1 MEQLPSSFLAYEGVS
16 GYQRVTSTAEA
27 KPQQQPNATPTAAA
41 PATASA
47 AAATTPTA
55 APDLHVRLVLQR
67 ADSCK
72 FLLEADT
79 DAETWVQTGAALLV
93 YVSFTKEM
101 ELAARHEQ
109 QRLMEQAAKAVLH
122 FPIMTHG
129 QWGDGTKTL
138 GAAALA
144 IEERATPGAIS
155 LVVVPQASLCCKIKP
170 DGRGASYRS
179 LADKEVGAALYASFV
194 QVLTSMGAVALQA
207 AGAGGGGGGSE
218 KSGGDGKAAQAAQ
231 YELEAAKKR
240 AAALIPPDQL
250 FRTGEHA
257 GAYSAYDARGVPT
270 ADAAGEPLAK
280 NALKKLEKT
289 FATHCKNHDKE
300 VAKGGVPAVP
310 APEASAAGPAAVAD
324 AAVAKL
330 AEDAPL
336 KVVAGSYGRRQGL
349 SIEAACGPF
358 SHMVDL

>member
-1 MEQLPSSFLAYEGVS
+1 MEQVPSS
-16 GYQRVTSTAEA
+16 YQRVSSTAEA
-27 KPQQQPNATPTAAA
+27 LPQQLTATPTAAA
-41 PATASA
+41 TAAPPATAA
-47 AAATTPTA
+47 AAA

-72 FLLEADT
+72 FLLEADS

-101 ELAARHEQ
+101 ELAARAEQ

-144 IEERATPGAIS
+144 IEERATPAAIS
-155 LVVVPQASLCCKIKP
+155 LVIVPQASLCCKIKP

-179 LADKEVGAALYASFV
+179 LADKEVGATLYASFV
-194 QVLTSMGAVALQA
+194 ATLTAMGVAALQA
-207 AGAGGGGGGSE
+207 AGAGGGGGGGGE

-231 YELEAAKKR
+231 YELEAQKKR
-240 AAALIPPDQL
+240 AAALVPPAEQL

-300 VAKGGVPAVP
+300 VAKGGLPAVP
-310 APEASAAGPAAVAD
+310 PPEAAAAAGSGAAAASDAPAAQ
-324 AAVAKL
+324 L
-330 AEDAPL
+330 GEDAPL
-336 KVVAGSYGRRQGL
+336 KVVAGSYGGRRQGL
-349 SIEAACGPF
+349 SMEATCGPF